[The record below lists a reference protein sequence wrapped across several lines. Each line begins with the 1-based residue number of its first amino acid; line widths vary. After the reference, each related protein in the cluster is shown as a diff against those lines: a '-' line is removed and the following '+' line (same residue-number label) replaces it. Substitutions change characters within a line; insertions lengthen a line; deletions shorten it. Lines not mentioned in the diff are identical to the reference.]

1 MCATVDTEKA
11 FDEEFSVEDIT
22 KAIVDRAKLQ
32 VKSRYGNK
40 KRHRQ

>member
-1 MCATVDTEKA
+1 MDTEQT
-11 FDEEFSVEDIT
+11 FDQEFSVEETVRVIVE
-22 KAIVDRAKLQ
+22 KAKAE

>member
-1 MCATVDTEKA
+1 MDTEKA
-11 FDEEFSVEDIT
+11 FDQEFSVEEIT
-22 KAIVDRAKLQ
+22 NAIVNQAKAE

>member
-1 MCATVDTEKA
+1 MNEKE
-11 FDEEFSVEDIT
+11 FDNEFDLDKTI
-22 KAIVDRAKLQ
+22 KDIVDKAKAE

>member
-1 MCATVDTEKA
+1 MNEKEFDNEFDLDKTVKD
-11 FDEEFSVEDIT
+11 
-22 KAIVDRAKLQ
+22 IVDKAKAE

>member
-1 MCATVDTEKA
+1 MNEAE
-11 FDEEFSVEDIT
+11 FDQEFSVEEIT
-22 KAIVDRAKLQ
+22 NAIVNQAKAE